1 MARSRFTRPSW
12 WLLIS
17 LAAVLLVGLAAACGG
32 EDPTDT
38 PRPTATSAPPTVPPT
53 PTEAMMEEPTDTPAA
68 MAPIRT
74 PTAVPTATL
83 PPSPDE
89 VLGVIR
95 GGVINMQAYAPPD
108 AGMFF
113 EPINYNNYHVN
124 PIVNQI
130 IETNPETADLLDIRG
145 DLAQEWEVSDDGT
158 VFTFYIREGVTFHDG
173 SPLTMDDIMM
183 SMNGWFDPDNS
194 GVPLVTESA
203 GGRIQTQ
210 ARQVL
215 TYMDTWR
222 AVDPGTLEV
231 TLKFPSAAFFTT
243 FSRLNFH
250 VLRKSAYEAGDGFT
264 FSRPETLIGTGPFVL
279 KNYDRD
285 ISSELEANPDFF
297 RDGRPYV
304 DGIKNFI
311 ITDHGAVAAAFR
323 TGQVMMPAGWNTNL
337 SIKEAAELAK
347 HAARAEQFNFYIS
360 PSPLYTLGVMMNVR
374 AGAPWDNPDVRRA
387 MNLVLH
393 RQPAIE
399 TFSGGAA
406 LIGTPIPS
414 GFDWSFPTEEAL
426 QMPGFREDAPGVKSA
441 DDIAEAKALMEA
453 AGVGEGFAPNLTCRT
468 VIEFCDVAVLVK
480 EQLKDFL
487 GWDVTIRQMESVAG
501 MSAYVNGDFEFAVM
515 ANSFSYPDP
524 DASANSYKKG
534 STADVART
542 GYYNPEA
549 EPLWDQIATE
559 TDPDARRALVVQAN
573 DILLEDNSWPYMYFK
588 VESMFVDKRIKGFY
602 PPPALGH
609 YQDWAHIWCD
619 PSCG

>member
-1 MARSRFTRPSW
+1 MARSRLTRPSW

-17 LAAVLLVGLAAACGG
+17 LAALLIVGLTAACGG
-32 EDPTDT
+32 EDPT
-38 PRPTATSAPPTVPPT
+38 ATSAPPAATATPQPT
-53 PTEAMMEEPTDTPAA
+53 PTEAMMEEPTDTPEA
-68 MAPIRT
+68 MAPTRT
-74 PTAVPTATL
+74 PTAVPTPTS

-95 GGVINMQAYAPPD
+95 GGIINMQAYASPD

-113 EPINYNNYHVN
+113 EPLNYNNYHVN
-124 PIVNQI
+124 GIVSQI

-145 DLAQEWEVSDDGT
+145 DLAQEWEISEDGT
-158 VFTFYIREGVTFHDG
+158 VFTFYIRDGVTFHDG

-183 SMNGWFDPDNS
+183 SMNGWFAPDTA
-194 GVPLVTESA
+194 GVPLVVESA
-203 GGRIQTQ
+203 GGRVSTQ

-215 TYMDTWR
+215 TYMDSYR
-222 AVDPGTLEV
+222 AVDEGTLEV
-231 TLKFPSAAFFTT
+231 ITKFPSAAFFTT

-264 FSRPETLIGTGPFVL
+264 FSRPETLIGTGPFMM
-279 KNYDRD
+279 KEYDRD
-285 ISSELEANPDFF
+285 ISSEWEAYPDFY
-297 RDGRPYV
+297 REGRPYV

-311 ITDHGAVAAAFR
+311 ITDHGAVAAAFQ

-347 HAARAEQFNFYIS
+347 DSAIAERFDFYIS

-406 LIGTPIPS
+406 LIGTPIPA
-414 GFDWSFPTEEAL
+414 GFDWSFPIEEAL
-426 QMPGFREDAPGVKSA
+426 QMPGFREDSPGVKSA

-453 AGVGEGFAPNLTCRT
+453 AGYGEGFAPTLTCRT

-501 MSAYVNGDFEFAVM
+501 MSAYVNGDFQFAVM

-524 DASANSYKKG
+524 DASANSYKQG

-542 GYYNPEA
+542 GYFNPLA

-559 TDPDARRALVVQAN
+559 TDPDARRELVIQAN
-573 DILLEDNSWPYMYFK
+573 DILLQDNSWPYMYFK